1 MTLLHKILKL
11 ALPMLITQLINIGG
25 GFFCMA
31 MLSHLGPKILAAS
44 ALIFAAQQTFMVI
57 GMSFLFSISML
68 VGRAYGAKE
77 YSKIGSI
84 VQHGWSLGLA
94 ISIPLII
101 LYLNMGALLV
111 HFGQDPAL
119 AAIVQEFFNIYVW
132 EIPVFML
139 LVCNQQL
146 FFGMHQQ
153 KLALTTSVISLSV
166 LLTTAWVLIFGK
178 LGLPSLGVKGLAL
191 AMVVQCYVAF
201 LLGAAYL
208 YFHEDFKKLEL
219 FRFRPHKKYETFK
232 HMFKVALPIG
242 IQISSEVPSFF
253 VNSIMVGWI
262 GVQAL
267 MASQVVTQYM
277 FLFIVPIFGLAQTT
291 GILISQAAGAN
302 EYHQVKQIGKTCMS
316 MGLLI
321 TIVVGAL
328 YVLIPKQLA
337 SLYLDIHSPENA
349 EVLHLT
355 ILLFALTA
363 LSQAFDGIRN
373 IVTGAL
379 RGLFDVRFPMVIGII
394 TIWVLCIPLSY
405 LLGIAL
411 KMGVVGVALGFAIG
425 IFIGMVILLLRWRLM
440 TKDY

>member
-1 MTLLHKILKL
+1 MDLLKKILKL
-11 ALPMLITQLINIGG
+11 ALPMLLTQVINIGG

-31 MLSHLGPKILAAS
+31 MLSHLGAHILAAS

-84 VQHGWSLGLA
+84 VQHGWSLGLG
-94 ISIPLII
+94 ISILLII
-101 LYLNMGALLV
+101 LYLNMGALLI

-119 AAIVQEFFNIYVW
+119 AAIVQAFFNIYVW
-132 EIPVFML
+132 EIPIFML

-153 KLALTTSVISLSV
+153 KLALTTSVVSLSI
-166 LLTTAWVLIFGK
+166 LLTTAGVLIFGK
-178 LGLPSLGVKGLAL
+178 FGFPSLGVKGLAVG
-191 AMVVQCYVAF
+191 MVAQCYVAF

-219 FRFRPHKKYETFK
+219 FCFRSHKKYENFK
-232 HMFKVALPIG
+232 HMFKVALPIA

-302 EYHQVKQIGKTCMS
+302 EYHQVKQIGNTCMS
-316 MGLLI
+316 IGLI
-321 TIVVGAL
+321 IMIVVGSL
-328 YVLIPKQLA
+328 YLLIPTQLA

-355 ILLFALTA
+355 IVLFTIVA
-363 LSQAFDGIRN
+363 LSQAFDGVRN

-379 RGLFDVRFPMVIGII
+379 RGLFDVRFPMVMGII
-394 TIWVLCIPLSY
+394 TIWGLCIPFSY
-405 LLGIAL
+405 ICGIAL
-411 KMGVVGVALGFAIG
+411 KMGVFGVALGSVIG
-425 IFIGMVILLLRWRLM
+425 IFIGMAVLLLRWRAM